1 MLEKRP
7 RVVLLEVLDQAL
19 LLLHRQ
25 GGAAGDVLDELL
37 DALNAENVTAR
48 KFTWLDHDG
57 HANGAFLFIFVILVA
72 L

>member
-7 RVVLLEVLDQAL
+7 RVVFLEVLDQAL

-37 DALNAENVTAR
+37 EALRGGLLPLALIFLQRHLLAEPEHCNNNDR
-48 KFTWLDHDG
+48 RS
-57 HANGAFLFIFVILVA
+57 
-72 L
+72 